1 MDQAPVGVPQL
12 PQKRVPGARS
22 LPQLAH
28 LAMPTGVPQL
38 EQNFS
43 DPTGLPQFVHTVVR
57 ADTSPLNCVVFCNV
71 WRI

>member
-1 MDQAPVGVPQL
+1 M

-22 LPQLAH
+22 LPHLAH
-28 LAMPTGVPQL
+28 LAIPTGVPQF

-57 ADTSPLNCVVFCNV
+57 AEVSPLNWVVPAMAS
-71 WRI
+71 RICAS